1 MRILVK
7 RFLLTSIYC
16 VDRLYSSHCTAVSG
30 NIDPPINC
38 RPTVGKTLKKDAKTV
53 RKDINTNSIEG
64 RSFTCTDVPKV
75 KTRYAS

>member
-1 MRILVK
+1 VK

-16 VDRLYSSHCTAVSG
+16 VGRLYSSHCTAVSG

-38 RPTVGKTLKKDAKTV
+38 RPTVGKTLKKIAKTV
-53 RKDINTNSIEG
+53 IKDKTLTVER

-75 KTRYAS
+75 KTRYAC